1 MFRIAFFKDALSH
14 AMSISQRRAPE
25 RRQFIDQRLRE
36 KERERARESKKKDD
50 SGRERERKMGRCEKV
65 RVYVCVR
72 ER

>member
-36 KERERARESKKKDD
+36 KERERARESKRKDER
-50 SGRERERKMGRCEKV
+50 GVERERERE
-65 RVYVCVR
+65 R
-72 ER
+72 ERWGGARN